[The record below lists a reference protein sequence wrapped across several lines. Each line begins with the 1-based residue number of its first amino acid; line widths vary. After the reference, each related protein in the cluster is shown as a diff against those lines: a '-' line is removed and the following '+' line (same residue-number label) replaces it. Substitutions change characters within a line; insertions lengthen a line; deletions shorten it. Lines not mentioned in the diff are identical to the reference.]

1 VFYFKLYDDPMLAGY
16 SVSEKNRIIHSA
28 VKLSRKDY
36 PVNLIKRLAILGGV
50 VFLPAFLIYYFISLD
65 AAISW
70 TVAVTMIVSIKLN
83 NIETPTIKPYL
94 TQAIAMVT
102 KKT

>member
-1 VFYFKLYDDPMLAGY
+1 VLYFKLYDDPILAGY
-16 SVSEKNRIIHSA
+16 STSEKNKIIHTA

-36 PVNLIKRLAILGGV
+36 PLNLVKRLAILSGV
-50 VFLPAFLIYYFISLD
+50 VFLPAFVIYYYFSLD

-70 TVAVTMIVSIKLN
+70 TVASTMIVSIKLN
-83 NIETPTIKPYL
+83 SLETPIIKPYL
-94 TQAIAMVT
+94 TQATAMVK